1 MLPVPSKPKSGLDW
15 RLHLDS
21 NMHKWSLKNRLCIV
35 STKELEMTRNH
46 GSFLMSFF
54 MEIVQRRSESECT
67 VTVSPLA
74 MFDVLTRPP
83 NFISVLAAQ

>member
-1 MLPVPSKPKSGLDW
+1 
-15 RLHLDS
+15 
-21 NMHKWSLKNRLCIV
+21 
-35 STKELEMTRNH
+35 MTRNH
-46 GSFLMSFF
+46 GSFLMGFF